1 MEQATNETATVEVTD
16 ITPEATAAP
25 ALPTREEVKAKGWSK
40 AEMDSAE
47 KRGLIA
53 KTGEKKPEP
62 KAEDKPA
69 DFPPAQTEAKAPV
82 KPTSTLPDLEFK
94 TPEQEKAWLD
104 AFGPGTPQRGL
115 YFRMKNERQAR
126 QNAEAK
132 AKDLEARL
140 AAVEAAKPAPAP
152 LVDEMGQ
159 VIDPDSQ
166 PFTLKA
172 WKQMQAE
179 QAAEYQRQ
187 QEEQANR
194 HRVISEAHVAQEE
207 YARSVYADFDPT
219 VNLAKEV
226 IQNLDSLVSDVND
239 REDVKDLIAK
249 MQVAAAQ
256 ADRIGLD
263 ERHAAMIA
271 YRIGKFHP
279 DYGQAPKQTGSKDP
293 KANGG
298 LTAEQM
304 KRIEANTQRRAS
316 SASVPAGGG
325 KRTISAEDMDLKT
338 LTGMDYKSR
347 SEFAKDHPK
356 LYAKLLRG

>member
-1 MEQATNETATVEVTD
+1 MEQATNETQTVEVTD
-16 ITPEATAAP
+16 ITPEVTPAP
-25 ALPTREEVKAKGWSK
+25 ALPTRAEVKAKGWSK

-53 KTGEKKPEP
+53 KTEEKPEAKPEP
-62 KAEDKPA
+62 KADDKEFPA
-69 DFPPAQTEAKAPV
+69 VQTEAKAEPV
-82 KPTSTLPDLEFK
+82 KPKTRIPDATL
-94 TPEQEKAWLD
+94 TPEQEKVFLET
-104 AFGPGTPQRGL
+104 FGPGTDARAM
-115 YFRMKNERQAR
+115 YFGMKNNLRRAQG
-126 QNAEAK
+126 AEAK

-140 AAVEAAKPAPAP
+140 AALESTKPTPAP
-152 LVDEMGQ
+152 LVDEQGN
-159 VIDPDSQ
+159 VIDPDNQ

-172 WKQMQAE
+172 WKEMQAA
-179 QAAEYQRQ
+179 QAAEYERLQT
-187 QEEQANR
+187 EQANR

-207 YARSVYADFDPT
+207 YARSVYPDFDPT

-226 IQNLDSLVSDVND
+226 IQNLDSLVADVND

-279 DYGQAPKQTGSKDP
+279 KYGQPAETTGQVP

-316 SASVPAGGG
+316 SASVAAGGG

-338 LTGMDYKSR
+338 LTGMDFKSR
-347 SEFAKDHPK
+347 SAFAKAHPD